1 MNEDEFTKLSLA
13 EKWAHVVQVMDYI
26 LSMEQSYSGKRTAM
40 GLRRRYNSHHPKE
53 QVDQETKAFKE
64 QQRNLRID
72 QYQRWA
78 HIKSLY
84 AVNRD
89 EMVNTLDNDKYS
101 EYKNILE
108 NVFTLEFD
116 DALRETLEEED

>member
-1 MNEDEFTKLSLA
+1 MTEEEFTKLSLA
-13 EKWAHVVQVMDYI
+13 EKWVHVTQVMDYI
-26 LSMEQSYSGKRTAM
+26 LNMEKNYTLTKTGFDM
-40 GLRRRYNSHHPKE
+40 RRRLNPHHSKE
-53 QVDQETKAFKE
+53 DVAQETKALKE

-84 AVNRD
+84 AVHRD
-89 EMVNTLDNDKYS
+89 EMVNTLENDKYS

-116 DALRETLEEED
+116 DALREVIDE